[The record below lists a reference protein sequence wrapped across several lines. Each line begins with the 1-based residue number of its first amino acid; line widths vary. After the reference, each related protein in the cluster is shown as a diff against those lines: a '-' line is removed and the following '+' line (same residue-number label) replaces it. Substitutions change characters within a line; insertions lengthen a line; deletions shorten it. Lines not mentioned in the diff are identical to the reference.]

1 MSGPL
6 RYEWVRIST
15 VRSTWVLIALGALVP
30 AGLILFV
37 SWLVGSLGDQAGGPP
52 EGQGDSG
59 FVGFLPLVAAILC
72 TIGAASFGQEYRHG
86 LIRITL
92 STFPRRTPVFLAKAI
107 MVVLVIVVAAV
118 LAIAAMVVGSALG
131 SGLSGKG
138 YVWDTN
144 ALGMPGLL
152 SVIYVVIFVLM
163 AFAISALTRNQPVG
177 IIVPIVLAVLVEP
190 IVSTVAF
197 VQNWTWIDWVL
208 PFTGA
213 TAGVGAEGAEAWGHM
228 GVFLLWFLIL
238 AIPALILFQRRD
250 A

>member
-1 MSGPL
+1 MSGQL
-6 RYEWVRIST
+6 RYEWVRITT

-30 AGLILFV
+30 AGLVLFV
-37 SWLVGSLGDQAGGPP
+37 TWLDNTAGDAAGGPP
-52 EGQGDSG
+52 EGATTG
-59 FVGFLPLVAAILC
+59 FAGFIPLVAAVLC

-92 STFPRRTPVFLAKAI
+92 STYPKRVPVFLAKAI
-107 MVVLVIVVAAV
+107 MVAVFIAVAAV
-118 LAIAAMVVGSALG
+118 IAIACIVLGEAFGAMLA
-131 SGLSGKG
+131 GKG
-138 YVWDTN
+138 LIWDD
-144 ALGMPGLL
+144 AAVGLPGLL
-152 SVIYVVIFVLM
+152 GVLYIVIFVLM

-190 IVSTVAF
+190 IISTVAF

-213 TAGVGAEGAEAWGHM
+213 TAAVGAEGAEAWGHI
-228 GVFLLWFLIL
+228 GVFFLWFLIL
-238 AIPALILFQRRD
+238 AIPALVLFQRRD

>member
-6 RYEWVRIST
+6 RYEWVRITT

-30 AGLILFV
+30 AGLVLFV
-37 SWLVGSLGDQAGGPP
+37 TWLVNTAGDAAGGPP
-52 EGQGDSG
+52 EGTTTG
-59 FVGFLPLVAAILC
+59 FAGFLSLVAAVLC

-92 STFPRRTPVFLAKAI
+92 STYPKRLPVFLAKAI
-107 MVVLVIVVAAV
+107 MVAVFIAVAAV
-118 LAIAAMVVGSALG
+118 IAIACIVLSEALG
-131 SGLSGKG
+131 AMLAGKG
-138 YVWDTN
+138 LIWDDA
-144 ALGMPGLL
+144 ALGTPGLL
-152 SVIYVVIFVLM
+152 AVLYVVIFVLM

-190 IVSTVAF
+190 IVSTVAY
-197 VQNWTWIDWVL
+197 VQDWTWIDWVL

-213 TAGVGAEGAEAWGHM
+213 TAAVGAEGAEAWGHI
-228 GVFLLWFLIL
+228 GVFFLWFLVL
-238 AIPALILFQRRD
+238 AIPALVLFQRRD